1 MEWVYN
7 PSAYF
12 MSLEWKKWTKND
24 LIFGIILPII
34 VVFIIFLISKLH
46 SIVGVEL
53 GIVLGLTMGILELV
67 VIVDVPLT
75 LGLLWNQWTGVP
87 QGF

>member
-1 MEWVYN
+1 
-7 PSAYF
+7 

-24 LIFGIILPII
+24 LIFRTILPII

>member
-1 MEWVYN
+1 
-7 PSAYF
+7 

-46 SIVGVEL
+46 SIVGVES

>member
-1 MEWVYN
+1 
-7 PSAYF
+7 

-24 LIFGIILPII
+24 LIFRTILPII

-46 SIVGVEL
+46 SIVGVES